1 MTGKAPP
8 AGGSGPPATPDAAAR
23 QRSYLA
29 ALRRGAGELPWGWLA
44 DRARAWNLSPSTV
57 SEELVAAREALAA
70 VRTPAATRKRAH
82 DLAVEAAEISE
93 QLHRAALTVPLGQLG
108 ALERRARVLLTAAGM
123 KLRAAAELRAWA
135 DGGPIV
141 ESVPVLTFGEALR
154 AESLQAE
161 RLKATSGPSIPF
173 GFKAKASTS

>member
-1 MTGKAPP
+1 MTGKVPP
-8 AGGSGPPATPDAAAR
+8 AGGSGPPAAPDAAAR
-23 QRSYLA
+23 QRIYLA
-29 ALRRGAGELPWGWLA
+29 ALRRGGGELPWGWLA

-70 VRTPAATRKRAH
+70 ARTPAATRKRAH
-82 DLAVEAAEISE
+82 DLVVEAAEIGE
-93 QLHRAALTVPLGQLG
+93 QLHRAALTAPAGQLG
-108 ALERRARVLLTAAGM
+108 ALERRARVLATAAGM
-123 KLRAAAELRAWA
+123 KRRAAAELRAWA

-141 ESVPVLTFGEALR
+141 EPVPNYSFGDLLKAER
-154 AESLQAE
+154 ANAE